1 MLFLCLTSTNEYG
14 PVKDNDLLDELI
26 IGVANNDKEAFNLL
40 YEKTSVSVYSFA
52 LSILKNLHDAEDV
65 LQDCFISIYDSAAEY
80 RSYGKPMAWIIT
92 IVKNL
97 CLKKLRDRK
106 KEPEPLSDNTDISFS
121 DNGSVTAEDKIL
133 LTMCMNVLSDEERQ
147 IVVLHAVSGFRHK
160 EIAQILS
167 MQLSTVLSKYNRA
180 LKKLRKNMTKGEQ
193 DV

>member
-1 MLFLCLTSTNEYG
+1 MLFLYLTSTNEYG

-52 LSILKNLHDAEDV
+52 LSILKNAHDAEDV

-92 IVKNL
+92 IAKNL

-106 KEPEPLSDNTDISFS
+106 KEPEPLPDNTDISFS

-167 MQLSTVLSKYNRA
+167 MQLSTVLSKYHRA
-180 LKKLRKNMTKGEQ
+180 LKKLRKNMMKGEE

>member
-92 IVKNL
+92 IAKNL

-106 KEPEPLSDNTDISFS
+106 KEPEPLPDNTDISFS

-167 MQLSTVLSKYNRA
+167 MQLSTVLSKYHRA
-180 LKKLRKNMTKGEQ
+180 LKKLRKNMM
-193 DV
+193 